1 MTGAAPPPSALAA
14 WTCPLTGQLFV
25 EPVLY
30 LAPNDGAA
38 QIYERAALEQQLA
51 SLGITGDDRGR
62 LVPVEA
68 VRFAVEAAVARAEVQ
83 PPAREAWIGG
93 ALAAAAR
100 AALQTH
106 DLGPLR
112 RVCAAA
118 AAAGDALSK
127 DGAALFVEGLPAELQ
142 DEAESILDAKQVDV
156 TPLQARARGRIERR
170 RHEERIAFALRWSA
184 RRDRHTTTPRSTRR
198 ISWDP
203 DLSREAPFPSP
214 LAETPHREWPLHAA
228 TSAPASPEAATET
241 RGRFR
246 VSRGADVVPTPSR
259 ADVVPTPPP
268 TPPPPRKRPS
278 CAATPPAPPRV
289 TTPRSLTRFQAARR
303 AAQASDKAASTL
315 QRAWKAHRPAV
326 PEPAEPTEPEPS
338 PPTGRRARASMT
350 GRPVTRRTPRK
361 RAPVWA
367 SPDGAEAAAAAAA
380 GRASVAAAT
389 AQAAAREALTA
400 ADAAEAIDEIV
411 GAVLDTIADEP
422 SDVSAN
428 APSDVPSDASDAP
441 VAPLAVPEELDADEP
456 APGPATPPAR
466 PAGAPHAR
474 PAKSPRPDGEE
485 VADVSYTESEL
496 AVLCTPAAATA
507 SRELAADSIS
517 AARETPRPP
526 SARRSRKSPR
536 ALASPLRCATNETPK
551 IVPGPK
557 PALPPRPKK
566 ISPRCVTAFP
576 PADSPP
582 AAKDSL
588 PLVLPGGRKLPP
600 VV

>member
-1 MTGAAPPPSALAA
+1 MAGAASPPSALAA

-422 SDVSAN
+422 SDVSAD

>member
-1 MTGAAPPPSALAA
+1 MAGAAPPPSALAA

-68 VRFAVEAAVARAEVQ
+68 VRFAVEAAVARGDAP

-100 AALQTH
+100 DALQTH

-127 DGAALFVEGLPAELQ
+127 DGAALFVEGLPAELR

-170 RHEERIAFALRWSA
+170 RHAERIAFALRWSA
-184 RRDRHTTTPRSTRR
+184 RRERHTTTPRSTRR

-214 LAETPHREWPLHAA
+214 LAETPHRDWPLHAA
-228 TSAPASPEAATET
+228 TSAPASPEVATET

-315 QRAWKAHRPAV
+315 QRAWKAHRPAA
-326 PEPAEPTEPEPS
+326 PEPAEPTEPS

-380 GRASVAAAT
+380 GRASVAAAS
-389 AQAAAREALTA
+389 AQAAAREAATA

-422 SDVSAN
+422 SDVSAD

-456 APGPATPPAR
+456 TPGPATPPAR

-526 SARRSRKSPR
+526 SARRPRRATPR

-551 IVPGPK
+551 VVPGPK

>member
-1 MTGAAPPPSALAA
+1 MAGPRQSALY
-14 WTCPLTGQLFV
+14 CPLTQDLYV

-38 QIYERAALEQQLA
+38 QIYERAALGQQLA

-68 VRFAVEAAVARAEVQ
+68 VRFAVEAAVARAEVPQ
-83 PPAREAWIGG
+83 QAREAWIGG

-100 AALQTH
+100 DALQTH

-127 DGAALFVEGLPAELQ
+127 DGAALFVEGLPAELR

-170 RHEERIAFALRWSA
+170 RHAERVAFALRWSA
-184 RRDRHTTTPRSTRR
+184 RRERHTTTPRSTRR

-214 LAETPHREWPLHAA
+214 LAETPHRDWPLHAA
-228 TSAPASPEAATET
+228 TSAPASPEVATET

-246 VSRGADVVPTPSR
+246 VSSVVPTPR
-259 ADVVPTPPP
+259 GADVVPTPPP

-278 CAATPPAPPRV
+278 CAATPPAPPCV

-315 QRAWKAHRPAV
+315 QRAWKAHRPAA
-326 PEPAEPTEPEPS
+326 PEPTEPTEPS
-338 PPTGRRARASMT
+338 PPTGRRARTSMT

-380 GRASVAAAT
+380 GRAATAAAT
-389 AQAAAREALTA
+389 AQAAAREAATA

-422 SDVSAN
+422 SDVSAD

-466 PAGAPHAR
+466 PAGVPHAR

-551 IVPGPK
+551 VAPAGPK

>member
-1 MTGAAPPPSALAA
+1 MAGAASPPSALAA

-303 AAQASDKAASTL
+303 AAQASDKAALTL
-315 QRAWKAHRPAV
+315 QRAWKARRPAA
-326 PEPAEPTEPEPS
+326 PEPAEPTEPS

-422 SDVSAN
+422 SDVSAD

-474 PAKSPRPDGEE
+474 PEKSPRPDGEE

-576 PADSPP
+576 PAESPP

>member
-1 MTGAAPPPSALAA
+1 MAGAASPPSALAA

-68 VRFAVEAAVARAEVQ
+68 VRFAVEAAVARGDAP

-184 RRDRHTTTPRSTRR
+184 RRERHTTTPRSTRR

-507 SRELAADSIS
+507 PASRRLRPTASLV
-517 AARETPRPP
+517 AARRRRTRPQPPQPPPARGTPTARA
-526 SARRSRKSPR
+526 SARHRRR
-536 ALASPLRCATNETPK
+536 R
-551 IVPGPK
+551 
-557 PALPPRPKK
+557 
-566 ISPRCVTAFP
+566 
-576 PADSPP
+576 
-582 AAKDSL
+582 
-588 PLVLPGGRKLPP
+588 
-600 VV
+600 

>member
-1 MTGAAPPPSALAA
+1 MAGAASPPSALAA

-68 VRFAVEAAVARAEVQ
+68 VRFAVEAAVARGAAPAQ
-83 PPAREAWIGG
+83 AREAWIGG

-127 DGAALFVEGLPAELQ
+127 DGAALFVEGLPAELR
-142 DEAESILDAKQVDV
+142 DEAESILDAKQIDV
-156 TPLQARARGRIERR
+156 TPLQAHARGRIERR
-170 RHEERIAFALRWSA
+170 RHADRIAFALRWSA
-184 RRDRHTTTPRSTRR
+184 RRERHTTTPRSTRR

-380 GRASVAAAT
+380 GRASVAAAN
-389 AQAAAREALTA
+389 AQAAAREAATA

-411 GAVLDTIADEP
+411 GAVLDT
-422 SDVSAN
+422 
-428 APSDVPSDASDAP
+428 
-441 VAPLAVPEELDADEP
+441 VA
-456 APGPATPPAR
+456 GSSST
-466 PAGAPHAR
+466 
-474 PAKSPRPDGEE
+474 AK
-485 VADVSYTESEL
+485 
-496 AVLCTPAAATA
+496 
-507 SRELAADSIS
+507 
-517 AARETPRPP
+517 
-526 SARRSRKSPR
+526 
-536 ALASPLRCATNETPK
+536 
-551 IVPGPK
+551 
-557 PALPPRPKK
+557 
-566 ISPRCVTAFP
+566 
-576 PADSPP
+576 
-582 AAKDSL
+582 
-588 PLVLPGGRKLPP
+588 
-600 VV
+600 

>member
-1 MTGAAPPPSALAA
+1 MAGPRQSALY
-14 WTCPLTGQLFV
+14 CPLTQDLYV

-51 SLGITGDDRGR
+51 SLGVTGDDRGR

-68 VRFAVEAAVARAEVQ
+68 VRFAVEAAVARGEA
-83 PPAREAWIGG
+83 PAPAREAWIGG

-127 DGAALFVEGLPAELQ
+127 DGAALFVEGLPAELR

-170 RHEERIAFALRWSA
+170 RHAERIAFALRWSA
-184 RRDRHTTTPRSTRR
+184 RRERHTTTPRSTRR

-214 LAETPHREWPLHAA
+214 LAETPHRDWPLHAA
-228 TSAPASPEAATET
+228 TSAPASPEVATET

-278 CAATPPAPPRV
+278 CAATPPPAPRA

-315 QRAWKAHRPAV
+315 QRAWKAHRPAA
-326 PEPAEPTEPEPS
+326 PEPTEPTEPS
-338 PPTGRRARASMT
+338 PPTGRRARTSMT

-380 GRASVAAAT
+380 GRAATAAAT
-389 AQAAAREALTA
+389 AQAAAREAATA

-411 GAVLDTIADEP
+411 GAVLDTVADEP
-422 SDVSAN
+422 SDVSAD

-441 VAPLAVPEELDADEP
+441 VAPLAVPEELDEP

-517 AARETPRPP
+517 AARETSRPP

-551 IVPGPK
+551 VVPGPK